1 MNGSE
6 MKLPSKSNFDEK
18 IVSEMAPMVGF
29 VLSDSQIPQVAV
41 HNGYW
46 EVFANLLCIHI
57 LCSTEIEL
65 QTGFVFYLRPEI
77 KLEFNSAI

>member
-6 MKLPSKSNFDEK
+6 MKLPSNFNEK
-18 IVSEMAPMVGF
+18 IVSEMASMVWF
-29 VLSDSQIPQVAV
+29 VQSDSQIPPVAV
-41 HNGYW
+41 HNGNW

-57 LCSTEIEL
+57 LWSTEIEL

-77 KLEFNSAI
+77 KLEIYFAI